1 MLQTPCDGLEMTEV
15 GVSIS
20 FGFIAFNFAEDSTAK
35 SAKELLVARMMPLLI
50 SNKLFH
56 VYVSVIREG

>member
-1 MLQTPCDGLEMTEV
+1 MTEV